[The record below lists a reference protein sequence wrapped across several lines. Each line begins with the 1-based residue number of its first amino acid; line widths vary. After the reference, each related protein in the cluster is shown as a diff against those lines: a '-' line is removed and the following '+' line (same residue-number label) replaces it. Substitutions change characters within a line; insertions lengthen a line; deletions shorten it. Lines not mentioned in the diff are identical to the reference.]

1 MAVTE
6 GARWHDNMGAQV
18 LDTAAPGMLVLP
30 CISLVIHKE
39 ETMPL
44 EPFSIRADAATM
56 EALGRIATALDRS
69 RNWVINAALK
79 SYVEDHAWLT
89 EQVVASR
96 EEIARGQGIPH
107 AQAMALLRQHIADRS
122 A

>member
-1 MAVTE
+1 
-6 GARWHDNMGAQV
+6 
-18 LDTAAPGMLVLP
+18 
-30 CISLVIHKE
+30 
-39 ETMPL
+39 MPL

-56 EALGRIATALDRS
+56 EALVRIATALDRS

-79 SYVEDHAWLT
+79 AYVEDHAWLT
-89 EQVVASR
+89 EQVGTSR

>member
-1 MAVTE
+1 
-6 GARWHDNMGAQV
+6 
-18 LDTAAPGMLVLP
+18 
-30 CISLVIHKE
+30 
-39 ETMPL
+39 MPL

-79 SYVEDHAWLT
+79 SYVEDYAWLT
-89 EQVVASR
+89 AQVAASR
-96 EEIARGQGIPH
+96 EEIAQGQGIPH
-107 AQAMALLRQHIADRS
+107 VQAMALLRQHIADRS